1 MTAVKICGVMTAEAA
16 LAAATAGAD
25 LVGLVFAP
33 SRRQITPA
41 QAMPIVAA
49 LRQHPRRIRIV
60 GLFVNA
66 DPAMINTLATQC
78 DLDYVQL
85 SGDELPAQVA
95 SIQLPILKAVRLN
108 ARPASLHDQA
118 WLAHTLRQ
126 CTSPSLL
133 PNTLPTDLRPVVF
146 RLLVDAHVAG
156 QYGGTGTLADWEQA
170 ASLAQQ
176 VPIVLAGGL
185 TPENVAAA
193 IQRVRPWGVD
203 VSSGVERD
211 GVKDPQRIAA
221 FVHAAHQAG

>member
-1 MTAVKICGVMTAEAA
+1 MTAVKICGVMTAEHA

-33 SRRQITPA
+33 SRRQITLA
-41 QAMPIVAA
+41 QALPIVAA
-49 LRQHPRRIRIV
+49 LRRYPRRIRIV

-66 DPAMINTLATQC
+66 APELINTLATQC

-85 SGDELPAQVA
+85 SGDELPAQA
-95 SIQLPILKAVRLN
+95 ATIQLPLLKSVRLN
-108 ARPASLHDQA
+108 ASPHDQA

-133 PNTLPTDLRPVVF
+133 PNTLPAELRPAVF

-211 GVKDPQRIAA
+211 GVKDPHRIAA

>member
-1 MTAVKICGVMTAEAA
+1 MTAVKICGVMTVEHA

-33 SRRQITPA
+33 SRRQITPD

-49 LRQHPRRIRIV
+49 LRQYPRRIRIV
-60 GLFVNA
+60 GLFVNT
-66 DPAMINTLATQC
+66 DPAMINTLAIQC
-78 DLDYVQL
+78 GLDYVQL

-95 SIQLPILKAVRLN
+95 SIQLPLIKAVRLN
-108 ARPASLHDQA
+108 ASSHDQA

-126 CTSPSLL
+126 CASPSLL
-133 PNTLPTDLRPVVF
+133 PNTLPADLRPVVF

-176 VPIVLAGGL
+176 VPIMLAGGL

-193 IQRVRPWGVD
+193 IQQVRPWGVD

-211 GVKDPQRIAA
+211 GVKDPHRIAA
-221 FVHAAHQAG
+221 FVHAARYAV